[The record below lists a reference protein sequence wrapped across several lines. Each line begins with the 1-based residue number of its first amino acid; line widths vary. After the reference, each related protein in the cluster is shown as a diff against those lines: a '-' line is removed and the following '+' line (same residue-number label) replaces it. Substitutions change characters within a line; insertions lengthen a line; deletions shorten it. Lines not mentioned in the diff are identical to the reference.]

1 MVLMK
6 CKAFIIGN
14 LRCIIEVSLS
24 LEIGFTWNRIR
35 TRTPKMLIFLLFFI
49 QMKRYCLWQSH
60 HRGKKKKAVF
70 LCYYWLFNSYICHW
84 YMWHESK
91 KCIHNI
97 RLSKYTLRRTNPS
110 RDFSLICICRLVRS
124 INVCTAKLYNSI
136 MLLGGRRWES
146 LRWCHV
152 LYSKI
157 QQSFVFKYLVR
168 RGKVCPVI
176 LRTFSKCLFR

>member
-35 TRTPKMLIFLLFFI
+35 TRTQNVNFPAILYSNEKILSLAVAP
-49 QMKRYCLWQSH
+49 QRE
-60 HRGKKKKAVF
+60 KKKAVF

-136 MLLGGRRWES
+136 ILLGGRRWES
-146 LRWCHV
+146 LRWRHV

-157 QQSFVFKYLVR
+157 QQSFIFKYLVR